1 MPRFI
6 QPDKET
12 FIKHKIELL
21 APGGDIDSIKAAIL
35 AGADA
40 VYCGLNQFNARN
52 RATNI
57 NFEDLN
63 GVIHLGHTHHCKI
76 YLTLNILIVGSEIP
90 FLINLLNKLI
100 NTDID
105 GVIVQ
110 DLGLFYLLSKY
121 FQDFKIH
128 ASTQLNTHNEG
139 QINFLNQ
146 LTATR
151 VNLSRELNINEI
163 KALALTGHKNN
174 ISIEVFVHGSYCI
187 SFSGICYISSVL
199 GGKSG
204 NRGRCSQPCR
214 DRYLPTLENK
224 NFPLNLKDNSAYFD
238 LKELYASKVDTIK
251 IEGRMKRLDYV
262 YTVVKCWKKQIQS
275 FYHNNRLYA
284 DNSELYKV
292 FNRDFSNAYLKGNI
306 NKGMFIDNSRDHSIK
321 HLAEINEYATDEAME
336 QGKLALYKEKKE
348 ITANVKNKIK
358 HLSIAK
364 IPLTISIS
372 GAQGTPLKIFV
383 KTPDTS
389 FTIFSKSDLFP
400 TKKNSIAKCLTYNF
414 LIKRF
419 KAVNDTRYT
428 MQHLELEHL
437 EKDLFI
443 SFNEVSAIKRRLLFI
458 LNGSKEMIDPVE
470 VPFLKKNRLK
480 KTPAL
485 SILISSQQDVDL
497 CNQTCADIFF
507 QLPECL
513 KNESLKLLDLFLKN
527 KKLIPWFPSVLIG
540 ENYIAAVEFLEQVQP
555 KLIVTN
561 NTGIAYKAYE
571 KKIPWIAG
579 PYLNII
585 NSFSLLCLKEN
596 FHSCGSFIS
605 NEISKHQIKSIIKP
619 ENFKLYYSIYHPILL
634 MTSRQCLLHQ
644 VIGCKK
650 TTMDEECIKK
660 CEKSSSITNLKK
672 QKLLIKK
679 TEGNYCSIYNNIN
692 FLNTDIVTDIPNMF
706 SSFFIDLREIKTE
719 TKIEIDRINIIG
731 FFENLINGKPGSK
744 KELRQVINP
753 SINTQYK
760 KGI

>member
-1 MPRFI
+1 MKRKF
-6 QPDKET
+6 
-12 FIKHKIELL
+12 ELL
-21 APGGDIDSIKAAIL
+21 APGGDIESIKAAII
-35 AGADA
+35 AGTDA

-57 NFEDLN
+57 DFEDLN
-63 GVIHLGHTHHCKI
+63 GIIHLGHTHNCKV

-90 FLINLLNKLI
+90 FLISLLNKLI
-100 NTDID
+100 NTNID

-121 FQDFKIH
+121 FKDLKIH

-139 QINFLNQ
+139 QISFLNK

-163 KALALTGHKNN
+163 KALVLIGHKNN
-174 ISIEVFVHGSYCI
+174 MSSEVFVHGSYCI

-199 GGKSG
+199 EGNSG

-238 LKELYASKVDTIK
+238 LKELYDAKVGSIK

-275 FYHNNRLYA
+275 LYA
-284 DNSELYKV
+284 QNRFNTDNSDLYKV

-306 NKGMFIDNSRDHSIK
+306 NKEMFIDNSRDNSIK
-321 HLAEINEYATDEAME
+321 HLSDINTYATNKKME
-336 QGKLALYKEKKE
+336 QDKLALFEEKKR
-348 ITANVKNKIK
+348 IKANVKNKIK
-358 HLSIAK
+358 QLSIAK

-372 GAQGTPLKIFV
+372 GKLGTPLKVLV

-389 FTIFSKSDLFP
+389 FTVLSKNNLAP
-400 TKKNSIAKCLTYNF
+400 KKKNSIAKCLTYNF
-414 LIKRF
+414 LLERF
-419 KAVNDTRYT
+419 KAVNDTKYT
-428 MQHLELEHL
+428 LQHLELEPL
-437 EKDLFI
+437 GKDLFI
-443 SFNEVSAIKRRLLFI
+443 SFHEITSMKKRLLFI
-458 LNGSKEMIDPVE
+458 LNDSKEMIDPID
-470 VPFLKKNRLK
+470 VPFLNKDTLK
-480 KTPAL
+480 KPPAL
-485 SILISSQQDVDL
+485 SVLISSQKDVGL
-497 CNQTCADIFF
+497 CNETCADIFF
-507 QLPECL
+507 QLPNCF
-513 KNESLKLLDLFLKN
+513 KNESLRLLGLFLKN

-540 ENYIAAVEFLEQVQP
+540 ENYTAAVEFLEQVQP

-561 NTGIAYKAYE
+561 NTGIAYEAYQ
-571 KKIPWIAG
+571 KGIPWIAG
-579 PYLNII
+579 PYLNIV

-596 FHSCGSFIS
+596 FNSCGSFIS
-605 NEISKHQIKSIIKP
+605 NEISKYQIKSIIKP

-650 TTMDEECIKK
+650 NTMDEECIQK
-660 CEKSSSITNLKK
+660 CEKSSSITNLKN
-672 QKLLIKK
+672 QPLLIKK
-679 TEGNYCSIYNNIN
+679 TKGHYHSIYNNIN
-692 FLNTDIVTDIPNMF
+692 FLNTDIVSDILNTF
-706 SSFFIDLREIKTE
+706 SNFFIDLRDIKTE
-719 TKIEIDRINIIG
+719 TRIKMDKISIIRL
-731 FFENLINGKPGSK
+731 FENLLNGNLDAK
-744 KELRQVINP
+744 KKLKQIIHP
-753 SINTQYK
+753 STNTQYK

>member
-1 MPRFI
+1 MKRKF
-6 QPDKET
+6 
-12 FIKHKIELL
+12 ELL
-21 APGGDIDSIKAAIL
+21 APGGDIESIKAAII
-35 AGADA
+35 AGTDA

-57 NFEDLN
+57 DFEDLN
-63 GVIHLGHTHHCKI
+63 GIIHLGHTHNCKV

-90 FLINLLNKLI
+90 FLISLLNKLI
-100 NTDID
+100 NTNID

-121 FQDFKIH
+121 FKDLKIH

-139 QINFLNQ
+139 QISFLNK

-163 KALALTGHKNN
+163 KALALIGHKNN
-174 ISIEVFVHGSYCI
+174 MSSEVFVHGSYCI

-199 GGKSG
+199 EGNSG

-238 LKELYASKVDTIK
+238 LKELYDAKVGSIK

-275 FYHNNRLYA
+275 LYA
-284 DNSELYKV
+284 QNRFNTDNSDLYKV

-306 NKGMFIDNSRDHSIK
+306 NKDMFIDNSRDNSIK
-321 HLAEINEYATDEAME
+321 HLSDINTYATNKKME
-336 QGKLALYKEKKE
+336 QDKLALFEEKKR
-348 ITANVKNKIK
+348 IKANVKNKIK
-358 HLSIAK
+358 QLSIAK

-372 GAQGTPLKIFV
+372 GKLGTPLKVLV

-389 FTIFSKSDLFP
+389 FTVLSKNNLAP
-400 TKKNSIAKCLTYNF
+400 KKKNSIAKCLTYNF
-414 LIKRF
+414 LLERF
-419 KAVNDTRYT
+419 KAVNDTEYT
-428 MQHLELEHL
+428 IQRLELEPL
-437 EKDLFI
+437 GKDLFI
-443 SFNEVSAIKRRLLFI
+443 SFNEITSMKKRLLFI
-458 LNGSKEMIDPVE
+458 LNDSKEMIDPID
-470 VPFLKKNRLK
+470 VPFLNKDTLK
-480 KTPAL
+480 KPPAL
-485 SILISSQQDVDL
+485 SVLISSQKDVGL
-497 CNQTCADIFF
+497 SNETCADIFF
-507 QLPECL
+507 QLPNCF
-513 KNESLKLLDLFLKN
+513 KNESLRLLGLFLKN

-540 ENYIAAVEFLEQVQP
+540 ENYTAAVEFLEQVQP

-561 NTGIAYKAYE
+561 NTGIAYEAYQ
-571 KKIPWIAG
+571 KGIPWIAG
-579 PYLNII
+579 PYLNIV

-596 FHSCGSFIS
+596 FNSCGSFIS
-605 NEISKHQIKSIIKP
+605 NEISKYQIKSIIKP

-650 TTMDEECIKK
+650 NTMDEECIQE
-660 CEKSSSITNLKK
+660 CEKSSSITNLKN
-672 QKLLIKK
+672 QPLLIKK
-679 TEGNYCSIYNNIN
+679 TKGHYHSIYNNIN
-692 FLNTDIVTDIPNMF
+692 FLNTDIVSDILNTF
-706 SSFFIDLREIKTE
+706 SNFFIDLRDIKTE
-719 TKIEIDRINIIG
+719 TRIKMNKISIIRL
-731 FFENLINGKPGSK
+731 FENLLNGNLDAK
-744 KELRQVINP
+744 KKLKQIIHP
-753 SINTQYK
+753 STNTQYK